1 MHSMPPGTS
10 TNLMWQTDLFVQNNQ
25 KTKVTLLREST
36 IVSVA
41 GVVAAIRTTKN
52 IYPKC
57 H

>member
-36 IVSVA
+36 TFCCPILLKQSL
-41 GVVAAIRTTKN
+41 
-52 IYPKC
+52 
-57 H
+57 